1 MFISGDNLNLICD
14 VSIYDRNYF
23 NKYIKHNNIKH
34 VIFIGENCDDL
45 INYLINKTIIFFTKI
60 EYIDY
65 FNSLILPKLQKKFI
79 LVTHNGD
86 LLSGQHNNLINN
98 PLLIKWYGQNM
109 NKICNKTE
117 GIPIGL
123 ENKIWKRTCFDI
135 IKKKSSNQKK
145 KLLYL
150 NFSLNTN
157 PKRKKIMTDLLNKG
171 FKKKKN
177 LQWHEYISELSNY
190 KFAISPEG
198 NGIDCHRTWECLYL
212 GVIPIV
218 KKSIPMSFFCELPI
232 LVIDDFNI
240 ITHNYLN
247 EIYDKNFNKKKFN
260 LEKLNI
266 DYWKKIFQNNIN
278 C

>member
-123 ENKIWKRTCFDI
+123 EKDTEKDTEKNTEKTPKKKQI
-135 IKKKSSNQKK
+135 IKALKVVTIILIIQ
-145 KLLYL
+145 
-150 NFSLNTN
+150 
-157 PKRKKIMTDLLNKG
+157 
-171 FKKKKN
+171 
-177 LQWHEYISELSNY
+177 
-190 KFAISPEG
+190 
-198 NGIDCHRTWECLYL
+198 NGIGNNRVGTYHGLYFHH
-212 GVIPIV
+212 I
-218 KKSIPMSFFCELPI
+218 
-232 LVIDDFNI
+232 
-240 ITHNYLN
+240 
-247 EIYDKNFNKKKFN
+247 
-260 LEKLNI
+260 
-266 DYWKKIFQNNIN
+266 
-278 C
+278 